1 MLQYVDHNH
10 HDVIFCQG
18 GGGGGDGFVWTL
30 EAQRGINI
38 IFVLLK
44 EMFLDKN
51 QGTCVVWGGGGGG
64 GGRDSIVSTLE
75 ALRVI
80 SINFVLVISMII
92 DNHHDAFFFWVGG
105 GGGQAGGWGGGDIS
119 IVSRL

>member
-10 HDVIFCQG
+10 HDVIF
-18 GGGGGDGFVWTL
+18 FL
-30 EAQRGINI
+30 E
-38 IFVLLK
+38 V
-44 EMFLDKN
+44 
-51 QGTCVVWGGGGGG
+51 GGG

-92 DNHHDAFFFWVGG
+92 DIHHDAFFFWWEEGG
-105 GGGQAGGWGGGDIS
+105 GERAGGWGWGEFS

>member
-10 HDVIFCQG
+10 HDVIF
-18 GGGGGDGFVWTL
+18 FL
-30 EAQRGINI
+30 E
-38 IFVLLK
+38 V
-44 EMFLDKN
+44 
-51 QGTCVVWGGGGGG
+51 GG

-92 DNHHDAFFFWVGG
+92 DNHHDAFFFFGGGRGG
-105 GGGQAGGWGGGDIS
+105 GGRAGGAGENLVLCQDFK
-119 IVSRL
+119 L